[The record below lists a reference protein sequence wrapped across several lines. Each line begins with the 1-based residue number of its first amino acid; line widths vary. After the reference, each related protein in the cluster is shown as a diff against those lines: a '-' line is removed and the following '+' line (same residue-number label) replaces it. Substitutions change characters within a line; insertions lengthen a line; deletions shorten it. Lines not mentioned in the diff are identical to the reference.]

1 MPGLYRRF
9 LFPRLLESSIGGEDA
24 AKERAKALEPTYG
37 EVLEVGFGTGL
48 NLWHYPRRVTRL
60 VAIDPEEMLT
70 QKVSER
76 IAAAAFPVQ
85 LIRQS
90 GECLP
95 FEAGRFDCVVTTWT
109 LCTIGDPASAL
120 HEMRRVLKPGGN
132 YVFYEHGRSPDPRVA
147 KLQDQVNPLWRLTGI
162 GCGCTINRP
171 IDSLISQAGFR
182 IISLERYV
190 LGRPRIMLEMYRGVA
205 THDAVAGSESG
216 SIQNVSPGY

>member
-48 NLWHYPRRVTRL
+48 NLRHYPIRVTRL
-60 VAIDPEEMLT
+60 VAIDPEQMLP

-76 IAAAAFPVQ
+76 IAAAAFPVE

-90 GECLP
+90 GERLR
-95 FEAGRFDCVVTTWT
+95 FEAARFDCVVTTWT
-109 LCTIGDPASAL
+109 LCTIGDPGSAL
-120 HEMRRVLKPGGN
+120 REMRRVLKPGGS
-132 YVFYEHGRSPDPRVA
+132 YLFYEHGRSADPTVA
-147 KLQDQVNPLWRLTGI
+147 RLQDWINPFWRLTGI

-171 IDSLISQAGFR
+171 IDSLISEAGFR
-182 IISLERYV
+182 IVSLERYV
-190 LGRPRIMLEMYRGVA
+190 LGRPRIMLEMYRGIA
-205 THDAVAGSESG
+205 THDGVAGSESN
-216 SIQNVSPGY
+216 SVQKVSSGC